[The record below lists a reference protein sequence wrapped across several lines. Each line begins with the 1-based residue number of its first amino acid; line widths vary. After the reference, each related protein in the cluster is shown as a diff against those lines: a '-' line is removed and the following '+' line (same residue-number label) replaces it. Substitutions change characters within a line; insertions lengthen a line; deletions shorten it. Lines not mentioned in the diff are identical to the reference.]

1 MPRFIESRT
10 WRLLRNVPARYHRL
24 VREALSLRQ
33 KITVSRQSIH
43 FLHRCL
49 THRVVPRFIDQK
61 QLHVLCGVPKNN
73 RQLVDIQTR
82 LLRTCL
88 RAKQDELHANIKKCL
103 SKELSCSLFLDERF
117 WRRTVG
123 GSISICDSIR
133 SKTKS
138 ALRKKFDSLLSRSR
152 SDSAQKYQK
161 TFRSDLSHRETTA
174 NEQSLS
180 ATSRVTVLGGI
191 SISKKIQSALEL
203 GPSFSPSQP
212 ISTAVLRKIAC
223 NLQELQDRLRQKAK
237 SKTTETA
244 QQQSKALPPIL
255 FPRTFFRQQ
264 EPNAVVDISI
274 RLFADELFNVLDRY
288 RRRKCH
294 PNITHEQRLGIR
306 EVREL
311 VKSKTIRLST
321 SDKGGEFVVI
331 PRHLDESLTLCHLQD
346 SSLYSSSTVE
356 EFLAQHRRLNRVWM
370 STSKS
375 TQLPQLKT
383 ELPVCPVLYLLIKTH
398 KLNSDSE
405 LASEDPSTFKMVGQL
420 FCANQGGQR
429 LAWDLAMGQR
439 LAPTLA
445 IAFMAKIE
453 APIWE
458 TRFLLYCRY
467 IDDCFLVCSSQAEMD
482 NCFKILN
489 EQSEYITFT
498 RDKPKGEW
506 LPFLNV
512 QVHIS
517 NRTHRTKWYRK
528 PSNKNILVHFL
539 SAHPTQVQRS
549 VVRNMFRTATSVCT
563 GREERRESIELARKI
578 AVTNGYT
585 PMRSITKRAQTRNK
599 SGMEK
604 VPFCVLFISDEVSA
618 AIRRFLRKAKLE
630 ESVAIVE
637 LPSSCLKQILIR
649 NRLYDRICTTPECKI
664 CPDNNEGDCMSSC
677 VVYMIC
683 CVQCGDEYIGETA
696 RPLCIRI
703 KEHLDGKR
711 KSCDSTALGGHRV
724 RRHNG
729 EDFVVKITILAREP
743 SIAARKALEAFWIHS
758 KSPKMNRKEECLS
771 ITRELAPYLRLIFGS
786 EEGDIA
792 ETLATN
798 KGL

>member
-61 QLHVLCGVPKNN
+61 QLHALCGVPKNN

-88 RAKQDELHANIKKCL
+88 RAKQDELYANIKKCL
-103 SKELSCSLFLDERF
+103 SKELSCSRFLDERL
-117 WRRTVG
+117 WRRIVG

-161 TFRSDLSHRETTA
+161 AFRFDLSHRETTA

-191 SISKKIQSALEL
+191 SISKNIQSALEL

-237 SKTTETA
+237 SKITETA
-244 QQQSKALPPIL
+244 QQQSKALPPIPL
-255 FPRTFFRQQ
+255 PRTFFRQQ

-274 RLFADELFNVLDRY
+274 RLFADKLFNVLDRY

-321 SDKGGEFVVI
+321 SDNGGEFVVI
-331 PRHLDESLTLCHLQD
+331 PRHLDEALTLCHLQD
-346 SSLYSSSTVE
+346 SSLYRSSTVE

-375 TQLPQLKT
+375 AQLPSSTATRLKT
-383 ELPVCPVLYLLIKTH
+383 ELPACPVLYLLIKTH

-405 LASEDPSTFKMVGQL
+405 FASEDPSTFKVRPIISCVGGPTDRIAWFLNVVFVQLLKFVPAHLTNTHMFLDHLKNTHFDNSCVMESFDVTALYTNVSNDSAMQAVFELLTEHQSSINMYGFSVEQLMVVLRECLKCTVFRWSGNYFAQIR
-420 FCANQGGQR
+420 G
-429 LAWDLAMGQR
+429 LAMGER

-458 TRFLLYCRY
+458 TRPLLYCRY

-489 EQSEYITFT
+489 EQSEYIKFT

-539 SAHPTQVQRS
+539 SAHPTQVKRS

-578 AVTNGYT
+578 AVSNGYT
-585 PMRSITKRAQTRNK
+585 PMWSITKRAQTRNK

-604 VPFCVLFISDEVSA
+604 VPFCVPFISDEVSA
-618 AIRRFLRKAKLE
+618 AIRRCLRKAKLE
-630 ESVAIVE
+630 ESVTIVE
-637 LPSSCLKQILIR
+637 LPPSNLKQILIR
-649 NRLYDRICTTPECKI
+649 NRLYDHICTTPECKI
-664 CPDNNEGDCMSSC
+664 CPDNNEGDGMSSC
-677 VVYMIC
+677 VVYMI
-683 CVQCGDEYIGETA
+683 
-696 RPLCIRI
+696 
-703 KEHLDGKR
+703 
-711 KSCDSTALGGHRV
+711 
-724 RRHNG
+724 
-729 EDFVVKITILAREP
+729 
-743 SIAARKALEAFWIHS
+743 
-758 KSPKMNRKEECLS
+758 
-771 ITRELAPYLRLIFGS
+771 
-786 EEGDIA
+786 
-792 ETLATN
+792 
-798 KGL
+798 